1 MLRRRAFSAPAH
13 IRNRRAKRSG
23 IEEARERCS
32 ERENEEK
39 RERERAEGVSEIERH
54 SAYVHIIHIYKT
66 YASVRGFT
74 AGEERRNGNGNQ
86 SI

>member
-1 MLRRRAFSAPAH
+1 M
-13 IRNRRAKRSG
+13 K
-23 IEEARERCS
+23 
-32 ERENEEK
+32 EK
-39 RERERAEGVSEIERH
+39 TKKKERERAKGVSEIERH